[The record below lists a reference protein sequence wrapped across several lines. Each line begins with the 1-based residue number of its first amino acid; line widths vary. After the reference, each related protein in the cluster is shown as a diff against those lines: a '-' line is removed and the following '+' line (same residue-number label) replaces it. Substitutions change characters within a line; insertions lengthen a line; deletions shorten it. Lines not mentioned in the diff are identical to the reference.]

1 MSLGGSPA
9 STLPASSSTAPS
21 TQPPETLP
29 IQRPSSLM
37 AIFAPGGRGA
47 DPLTLVTVAIAT
59 RWPPALHSSIALSTS
74 RMTHAPWPAP
84 LAPHDCW
91 RPARW
96 DGRSTFDDQ
105 GYSRALE
112 GEQAV
117 PEECRASVSRGCG
130 QAVSLPRYRCYSALL
145 PGIRVGQRNRMQRGK
160 PVRVPCLA
168 SRRAGALA
176 LAAKEV
182 ALCGT
187 SLARSTG
194 SGGRPTSCGACTVLM
209 DGKSVK
215 SCTVLAVQADGSEI
229 LTIEGLASD
238 GQLHPMQEAF
248 RQNHGLQCGYCT
260 PGMIMAAVGLVESGA
275 GTSEEEIRLGLE
287 GNLCRCTGYHNI
299 VKAIQSAAATMRA
312 PTQA

>member
-59 RWPPALHSSIALSTS
+59 RWP
-74 RMTHAPWPAP
+74 AP

-112 GEQAV
+112 GNRQCPRSAARA
-117 PEECRASVSRGCG
+117 CR
-130 QAVSLPRYRCYSALL
+130 
-145 PGIRVGQRNRMQRGK
+145 
-160 PVRVPCLA
+160 
-168 SRRAGALA
+168 
-176 LAAKEV
+176 
-182 ALCGT
+182 
-187 SLARSTG
+187 
-194 SGGRPTSCGACTVLM
+194 GGVDKR
-209 DGKSVK
+209 
-215 SCTVLAVQADGSEI
+215 
-229 LTIEGLASD
+229 
-238 GQLHPMQEAF
+238 F
-248 RQNHGLQCGYCT
+248 
-260 PGMIMAAVGLVESGA
+260 
-275 GTSEEEIRLGLE
+275 
-287 GNLCRCTGYHNI
+287 LCRDTG
-299 VKAIQSAAATMRA
+299 VT
-312 PTQA
+312 

>member
-112 GEQAV
+112 GNRQCPRSAARACRGGVDKRFLCRDTGVTLHSCLESESANGIGCSGASRFG
-117 PEECRASVSRGCG
+117 CRASHPGERGRLPSPPRRWPFAAHHLHG
-130 QAVSLPRYRCYSALL
+130 QRGPAGGRRRAAPAPRLL
-145 PGIRVGQRNRMQRGK
+145 PPRDARPDRHE
-160 PVRVPCLA
+160 
-168 SRRAGALA
+168 RRL
-176 LAAKEV
+176 
-182 ALCGT
+182 
-187 SLARSTG
+187 
-194 SGGRPTSCGACTVLM
+194 
-209 DGKSVK
+209 
-215 SCTVLAVQADGSEI
+215 
-229 LTIEGLASD
+229 
-238 GQLHPMQEAF
+238 
-248 RQNHGLQCGYCT
+248 
-260 PGMIMAAVGLVESGA
+260 
-275 GTSEEEIRLGLE
+275 
-287 GNLCRCTGYHNI
+287 
-299 VKAIQSAAATMRA
+299 
-312 PTQA
+312 